1 MQGGARGDIGRGGN
15 LRKGLVGLQSGLV
28 FSTTELERSKGHG
41 RIFQIGIIGC
51 LLEHGAIPLLGGI
64 LAFHGIKPTGGKI
77 GGGESNARFLGLTSG
92 QLELDRRGLVEFLS
106 EENFAQTERAGGSE
120 LAGLKFI
127 HEFFVA
133 SASCG
138 GVAGNAVA
146 LGESE
151 KRPVPP
157 RPTGL
162 QDQEFLVFRN
172 RELGH
177 FAGVKIIGSGKR
189 FLRFAVR
196 RRGVHNHR
204 CRLWSRNGNRR
215 GYWHGSR
222 HGVWIG
228 DHDRRGDLDRMN
240 GLGSAD
246 FWRQVIHPG
255 GILITRRVGR
265 GRRKGTPHLDGFLGD
280 QRDCREKQQAGNPH
294 SGRLVANAT
303 FQMFARRQVSRT
315 STT

>member
-1 MQGGARGDIGRGGN
+1 M
-15 LRKGLVGLQSGLV
+15 
-28 FSTTELERSKGHG
+28 
-41 RIFQIGIIGC
+41 
-51 LLEHGAIPLLGGI
+51 
-64 LAFHGIKPTGGKI
+64 
-77 GGGESNARFLGLTSG
+77 
-92 QLELDRRGLVEFLS
+92 DRRGLVEFLG
-106 EENFAQTERAGGSE
+106 EQDFAQAERAGGRE

-127 HEFFVA
+127 HELFVA
-133 SASCG
+133 DACCG
-138 GVAGNAVA
+138 WVAGNAVA
-146 LGESE
+146 LGET
-151 KRPVPP
+151 KQGPIPP

-177 FAGVKIIGSGKR
+177 FAGIKIIGSGKH

-196 RRGVHNHR
+196 RCGRGVHNHR

-240 GLGSAD
+240 GLGSTD

-255 GILITRRVGR
+255 GILITRRISGS
-265 GRRKGTPHLDGFLGD
+265 RRKSTPHLDGLLGD
-280 QRDCREKQQAGNPH
+280 QRGCRKEQQAGDPH